1 MFFNKREKG
10 MGSKELARISRAV
23 TISEMIPASIDFETR
38 KAIVRK
44 YECRTLQASK
54 EELHEEIRKLGA
66 EPINIDIP
74 TVKYAMGVHDNGSD

>member
-1 MFFNKREKG
+1 MFFKNREKG

-38 KAIVRK
+38 KEIVRK
-44 YECRTLQASK
+44 FEGRTLQDSK
-54 EELHEEIRKLGA
+54 EELHAEIRKHGA

-74 TVKYAMGVHDNGSD
+74 TVKYAMGVHDNGAD

>member
-23 TISEMIPASIDFETR
+23 TVSEMIPASIDFKTR
-38 KAIVRK
+38 KSIVRK
-44 YECRTLQASK
+44 FEGRTLQDSK
-54 EELHEEIRKLGA
+54 EDLHEEIRSHGV